1 MWWEATKRLEDDRLA
16 GVLVLGVS
24 GPVVAGF
31 DEGLAAY
38 ERGDYETA
46 YKEFLPLAQTGDAGA
61 QTILGFMYNV
71 GLALPQDYVRAHMW
85 WSLAAAQGN
94 EIAVKNRDI
103 VAGRMSPADI
113 SKAQKIAREWKPKK

>member
-1 MWWEATKRLEDDRLA
+1 MLRAVLIALALTLSAVPVSADTRDD
-16 GVLVLGVS
+16 VS
-24 GPVVAGF
+24 
-31 DEGLAAY
+31 AAY
-38 ERGDYETA
+38 HRGDYKTA

-85 WSLAAAQGN
+85 WSLAAAQGK

-113 SKAQKIAREWKPKK
+113 SKAQKMAREWKSKK